1 MIKLPQKWSQVTLE
15 QFIEFSAIDKEQ
27 GAYHYN
33 SEALSILSDESID
46 TIEDLDVDEMAE
58 LVAEAKWCTSEPS
71 KRYKHE
77 LLGMK
82 FKPLNKLTLFEY
94 IDLDYYFNNN
104 YITNLDKVCAI
115 CYRHSKV
122 NEWGDE
128 VLEPYEFDCTIR
140 AERFLDLPITDVYG
154 IVHEFLKYRDTFLKN
169 YENLFSGELDEEL
182 SEDERRELDPEEVK
196 EIEQEQKLAKW
207 SWEQTI
213 YGLTNGDITKSEKVG
228 TLPLIYVFNVLSMK
242 KELDI

>member
-1 MIKLPQKWSQVTLE
+1 MIKLPKKWSQVTLE

-33 SEALSILSDESID
+33 SEALSILSDEPID

-82 FKPLNKLTLFEY
+82 FKPLNKLTLYEY

-115 CYRHSKV
+115 CYRQSKV

-128 VLEPYEFDCTIR
+128 VLEPYEFDCNIR

-154 IVHEFLKYRDTFLKN
+154 IVHEFLNYRDTFLKN
-169 YENLFSGELDEEL
+169 YENLFTGELDEEL
-182 SEDERRELDPEEVK
+182 SEEERREMDPEEVK

-213 YGLTNGDITKSEKVG
+213 YELTNGDITKSEKVG
-228 TLPLIYVFNVLSMK
+228 ALPLIYVFNMLSMK

>member
-1 MIKLPQKWSQVTLE
+1 MIKLPQNWSQVTLE
-15 QFIEFSAIDKEQ
+15 QFIEFSGIDREQ

-33 SEALSILSDESID
+33 SEALSILSDEPIEV
-46 TIEDLDVDEMAE
+46 IEDMDVDELAE

-82 FKPLNKLTLFEY
+82 FKPFNKLTLYEY
-94 IDLDYYFNNN
+94 IDLDYFFGDN

-128 VLEPYEFDCTIR
+128 VLEPYEFDCNIR
-140 AERFLDLPITDVYG
+140 AEKFHDLPITDVYG
-154 IVHEFLKYRDTFLKN
+154 IVHEFMKYREDFLKN
-169 YENLFSGELDEEL
+169 YENLFSGDLDEDL
-182 SEDERRELDPEEVK
+182 SDEERREMDPEEIK

-228 TLPLIYVFNVLSMK
+228 ALPLIYVFNTLAMK

>member
-1 MIKLPQKWSQVTLE
+1 MIKLPQKWSQVTLG

-128 VLEPYEFDCTIR
+128 VLEPYEFDCNIR

-154 IVHEFLKYRDTFLKN
+154 IVHEFMKYRDTFLKN

-228 TLPLIYVFNVLSMK
+228 ALPLIYVFNILSMK

>member
-1 MIKLPQKWSQVTLE
+1 MIKLPKKWSQVTLE

-33 SEALSILSDESID
+33 SEALSILSDEPID

-82 FKPLNKLTLFEY
+82 FKPLNKLTLYEY

-115 CYRHSKV
+115 CYRQSKV
-122 NEWGDE
+122 NEWNDE
-128 VLEPYEFDCTIR
+128 VLEPYEFDCNIR

-154 IVHEFLKYRDTFLKN
+154 IVHEFLNYRDTFLKN
-169 YENLFSGELDEEL
+169 YENLFTGELDEEL
-182 SEDERRELDPEEVK
+182 SEEERREMDPEEVK

-228 TLPLIYVFNVLSMK
+228 ALPLIYVFNMLSMK

>member
-1 MIKLPQKWSQVTLE
+1 MIKLPRSWSQVTIE
-15 QFIEFSAIDKEQ
+15 QFIEFSTIDRDQ

-33 SEALSILSDESID
+33 SEALSILSDEPMEV
-46 TIEDLDVDEMAE
+46 IEDMDVDDMAE

-71 KRYKHE
+71 KRYINE

-82 FKPLNKLTLFEY
+82 FKPFNKLTLYEY
-94 IDLDYYFNNN
+94 IDLDYFFTDN
-104 YITNLDKVCAI
+104 YVTNLDKVCAI

-122 NEWGDE
+122 NEWGNE
-128 VLEPYEFDCTIR
+128 IFEPYEFDCNIR
-140 AERFLDLPITDVYG
+140 AELFHDLPITDVYG
-154 IVHEFLKYRDTFLKN
+154 IINEFLKYRDTFLKN
-169 YENLFSGELDEEL
+169 YENLFSGELDEDLTHE
-182 SEDERRELDPEEVK
+182 ERRELDPEEVK
-196 EIEQEQKLAKW
+196 EIEQEQKIAKW

-228 TLPLIYVFNVLSMK
+228 ALPLIYVFNTLAMK

>member
-1 MIKLPQKWSQVTLE
+1 MIKLPKKWSQVTLE
-15 QFIEFSAIDKEQ
+15 QFIEFSGIDKEQ

-58 LVAEAKWCTSEPS
+58 LVEEAKWCTSEPS

-82 FKPLNKLTLFEY
+82 FKPFNKLTLFEY

-228 TLPLIYVFNVLSMK
+228 ALPLIYVFNILSMK

>member
-1 MIKLPQKWSQVTLE
+1 MIKLPKKWSQVTLE

-128 VLEPYEFDCTIR
+128 VLEPYEFDCNIR

-154 IVHEFLKYRDTFLKN
+154 IVHEFMKYRDTFLKN

-228 TLPLIYVFNVLSMK
+228 ALPLIYVFNILAMK

>member
-128 VLEPYEFDCTIR
+128 VLEPYEFDCNIR

-154 IVHEFLKYRDTFLKN
+154 IVHEFMKYRDTFLKN

-228 TLPLIYVFNVLSMK
+228 ALPLIYVFNILSMK

>member
-1 MIKLPQKWSQVTLE
+1 MHLPKQWSQVTLE
-15 QFIEFSAIDKEQ
+15 QFIEFNKIDKDQ
-27 GAYHYN
+27 GAYYYN
-33 SEALSILSDESID
+33 SEALSILADEPIEV
-46 TIEDLDVDEMAE
+46 IEDLDVDELNE
-58 LVAEAKWCTSEPS
+58 LIKDNKWCASEPS

-77 LLGMK
+77 VLGMK
-82 FKPLNKLTLFEY
+82 FKPFNKLTLYEF
-94 IDLDYYFNNN
+94 IDLDYYFTDN

-115 CYRHSKV
+115 CYRQSRV

-128 VLEPYEFDCTIR
+128 ILEPYEFDCNLR

-154 IVHEFLKYRDTFLKN
+154 IVNEFLKYRDTFLKN
-169 YENLFSGELDEEL
+169 YENLFSGEVDEEL
-182 SEDERRELDPEEVK
+182 SEEERRELDPDEVK

-213 YGLTNGDITKSEKVG
+213 YGLTKGDITKSEKVG
-228 TLPLIYVFNVLSMK
+228 ALPLIYVFNILAMK

>member
-46 TIEDLDVDEMAE
+46 TIEDLDVDELAE

-154 IVHEFLKYRDTFLKN
+154 IVHEFLNYRDTFLKN
-169 YENLFSGELDEEL
+169 YENLFTGELDEEL
-182 SEDERRELDPEEVK
+182 SDEERREMDPEEVK

-228 TLPLIYVFNVLSMK
+228 ALPLIYVFNILSMK

>member
-1 MIKLPQKWSQVTLE
+1 MIKLPKQWSQVTLE
-15 QFIEFSAIDKEQ
+15 QFIEFSGIDREQ

-33 SEALSILSDESID
+33 SEALSILADEPIEV
-46 TIEDLDVDEMAE
+46 IEDLDVDELAE
-58 LVAEAKWCTSEPS
+58 LIAEAKWCTSEPS
-71 KRYKHE
+71 HRYKHE
-77 LLGMK
+77 VLGMK
-82 FKPLNKLTLFEY
+82 FKPFNKLTLYEY
-94 IDLDYYFNNN
+94 IDLDYYFSNN

-115 CYRHSKV
+115 CYRQSRV

-128 VLEPYEFDCTIR
+128 IFEPYEFDCTLR
-140 AERFLDLPITDVYG
+140 AEKFLDLPITDVYG
-154 IVHEFLKYRDTFLKN
+154 IVHEFLKYRDKFLKN
-169 YENLFSGELDEEL
+169 YENLFSGDLDEEL
-182 SEDERRELDPEEVK
+182 SEEERREMDPEEIK

-228 TLPLIYVFNVLSMK
+228 ALPLIYVFNILSMK